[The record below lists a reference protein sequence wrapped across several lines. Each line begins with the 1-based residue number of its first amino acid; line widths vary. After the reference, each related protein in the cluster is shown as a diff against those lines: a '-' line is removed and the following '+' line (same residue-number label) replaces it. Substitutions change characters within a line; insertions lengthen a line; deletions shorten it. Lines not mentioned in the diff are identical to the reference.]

1 MDKLNTLKHGIQV
14 LQNIKREKMMKIKKD
29 IQNLCEEITGSSILC
44 DEFTKVDPTTD
55 LFIKRF
61 EEFQSLLDE
70 LEHDKSCRAQKVSEL
85 LTTVRDLCNVLG
97 MDFCSIAAEV
107 HQSLIGSTSV
117 HSISTSTLN
126 KLANKVLILKEEKKR
141 RLRMVVCYQ

>member
-1 MDKLNTLKHGIQV
+1 MSVISMRNLSLDEDIKTYMDKLNTLKHGIQV

-70 LEHDKSCRAQKVSEL
+70 LEHDKVIWL
-85 LTTVRDLCNVLG
+85 LFPILHQLVVGLKTPFDL
-97 MDFCSIAAEV
+97 I
-107 HQSLIGSTSV
+107 H
-117 HSISTSTLN
+117 
-126 KLANKVLILKEEKKR
+126 
-141 RLRMVVCYQ
+141 